1 LKFRAKFITSVA
13 KFADCPKDGV
23 PEIALLGRSN
33 VGKSSLINAMT
44 EQRGLAKT
52 SSTPGKTQLLNYFLI
67 NDSFYLVDMPGY
79 GYAKAGAKQRIEWA
93 KLSQKYLE
101 ERLELK
107 LVGLLVDSRHPA
119 LASDVAAIE
128 WLTERNI
135 PLAIVLTK
143 IDKLRQQEL
152 KQHEK
157 ELKHYAESAVRIIP
171 TSVETKR
178 GIGILRE
185 FLQEIVSG
193 SLVG

>member
-1 LKFRAKFITSVA
+1 MKFRAKFITSVA
-13 KFADCPKDGV
+13 KFADCPKDGL

-79 GYAKAGAKQRIEWA
+79 GYAKAGQKQRLEWA
-93 KLSQKYLE
+93 KLSQRYLE
-101 ERLELK
+101 EREELK
-107 LVGLLVDSRHPA
+107 LVGLLVDSRHPS

-135 PLAIVLTK
+135 PLAVVLTK

-152 KQHEK
+152 RQHEK
-157 ELKHYAESAVRIIP
+157 ELKNYAESAVRIIP

-178 GIGILRE
+178 GIGVLRE

-193 SLVG
+193 S